1 MKRIKNSMYK
11 WCVDL
16 FPINRSI
23 MGDGV
28 RNTLSYIK
36 KEFPDLEIKK
46 IKTGTKIFD
55 WEVPNEWNVKEAYI
69 EDLKGNR
76 IIDFKKNNLHL
87 MSYSVPID
95 KWMNLNELNKHLYS
109 IEEQP
114 DAIPYVTSYY
124 KKNWGFCIS
133 HNQRKK
139 LKNTNFHVV
148 IKSSLNPGYLNYGEI
163 LIKGKTTN
171 EILLSTYIC
180 HPSMA
185 NNEVSGPVVTLALT
199 KFINKI
205 KSRNFSYRI
214 IFIPE
219 TIGALAYLS
228 YNHKKMKKNIK
239 AGFILTCVGD
249 NNNFSFMPSRLGS
262 TLADKVANHV
272 INHFYPSTKKY
283 SFLDRGSDE
292 RQFCSPLIDLP
303 IVSLMRSK
311 YGTYKEYHTSED
323 NLNFI
328 SEEGLLGGYEINRKC
343 IETLEIN
350 KRYIATLMGEP
361 KMDKRGLRDSVGAP
375 KKLPQNFKVIMD
387 FLMYAD
393 GSELIDISEKINM
406 NIFDANE
413 IAKILLNQKLIKE
426 IKK

>member
-249 NNNFSFMPSRLGS
+249 NNNFSFM
-262 TLADKVANHV
+262 VF
-272 INHFYPSTKKY
+272 I
-283 SFLDRGSDE
+283 
-292 RQFCSPLIDLP
+292 QFI
-303 IVSLMRSK
+303 
-311 YGTYKEYHTSED
+311 
-323 NLNFI
+323 
-328 SEEGLLGGYEINRKC
+328 
-343 IETLEIN
+343 
-350 KRYIATLMGEP
+350 
-361 KMDKRGLRDSVGAP
+361 
-375 KKLPQNFKVIMD
+375 
-387 FLMYAD
+387 
-393 GSELIDISEKINM
+393 
-406 NIFDANE
+406 
-413 IAKILLNQKLIKE
+413 
-426 IKK
+426 